1 MFQPLDE
8 AAQASKLTS
17 ATSKHSR
24 EERDDLDNSRRSA
37 AESMA
42 AEYGSPG
49 AHPFAAALAEGVN
62 GGITSD
68 GPEKAVGTRSSSQG
82 RLLHNVHVTDVL
94 SIVRHGD
101 SESVSAPPIH
111 HRCFTITDLND
122 VSVTL
127 RAVNARDC
135 LQWLKAISRAKDRA
149 LAAVH
154 RLDDKSH
161 GHELVLATLK
171 RARPDGEGRS
181 SGQQSATLSSALFA
195 ASPVIPPSEEPAT
208 DKVVAFDER
217 IVSRGKKP
225 GLAYGWFEPL
235 VVEVVDATLR
245 FELNAGEMEVRVG
258 SLLERCASD
267 AAAGLGPPTSAAAAE
282 AASSGAAR
290 AAFWAKVVSPDDAE
304 TDQRSERLEVLLAI
318 DATQALAAGEAWRA
332 KRIGGNTKTAAMAR
346 FATAVCRLF
355 ARRARRLY
363 FVCFKN
369 DTKVAAAVAAA
380 VFSAL
385 FAISSDGPFSSRVAT
400 FTVDTPGAP
409 VPRATGRLVLLLTE
423 TPHSEG
429 IAASTLAARASLL
442 ASMPMLIAA
451 SLALLI
457 ACICAATLLVIFAGP
472 ESAYVDGD
480 DELAAAYSDAV
491 ADVFRAAR
499 HAQLAID
506 VRMVNWRWR
515 DADRELRERASL
527 SPYYR
532 SPGIRRPD
540 GPLRHSS
547 SGDSATR
554 AAAVSS
560 ASFKSISDAP
570 ATDSTTTES
579 GAILPRKASLRSHA
593 EEDDAASAVSSA
605 ATAPPKEV
613 PLPTDVPMRFLG
625 AVRGD
630 HAQALKR
637 WSETVA
643 FREAGNHPEQV
654 LRRPQPHFAKIK
666 ARHKH
671 FIHKRDR
678 LGHIVAFEVVEA
690 PNRAFR
696 ELAGEG
702 VTVEDVAAHMHFVSA
717 FTYVKI
723 LDDVD
728 RVGVRAKD
736 PEGYFL
742 KIIDLKHIG
751 LGDCGGDTARYF
763 RLVASINRHYP
774 ERVWRTIIVNAP
786 SVFGV
791 IWTIVSP
798 LLEPNV
804 REKITVL
811 RSSYKDTLRDLIDPD
826 DLPVEYG
833 ESG

>member
-1 MFQPLDE
+1 
-8 AAQASKLTS
+8 
-17 ATSKHSR
+17 
-24 EERDDLDNSRRSA
+24 
-37 AESMA
+37 MA

-62 GGITSD
+62 GGIPSD
-68 GPEKAVGTRSSSQG
+68 ALEKGVTTRSSSQG

-101 SESVSAPPIH
+101 SESVSPPPIH

-135 LQWLKAISRAKDRA
+135 LQWLKAIARAKDRA

-171 RARPDGEGRS
+171 QARPDGEGRS
-181 SGQQSATLSSALFA
+181 SGQQSTTLSSMLFTA
-195 ASPVIPPSEEPAT
+195 NPAIPASEEPAT
-208 DKVVAFDER
+208 DKALAFDER

-235 VVEVVDATLR
+235 VVEVLDATLR

-290 AAFWAKVVSPDDAE
+290 AAFWARVVSPDDAE

-318 DATQALAAGEAWRA
+318 DAAQALSAGEAWRA
-332 KRIGGNTKTAAMAR
+332 KRIGGNTKTAAVAR
-346 FATAVCRLF
+346 FATAVCRPL

-400 FTVDTPGAP
+400 FTVGTAGAP
-409 VPRATGRLVLLLTE
+409 KPRAIGRLVLLLTE
-423 TPHSEG
+423 TPHSDG
-429 IAASTLAARASLL
+429 IDAGTLVARASVL
-442 ASMPMLIAA
+442 ASMPMLLAG

-457 ACICAATLLVIFAGP
+457 AFVCAATLLAIVAGP

-480 DELAAAYSDAV
+480 DELAAAYSDVV

-499 HAQLAID
+499 YAQLTID

-515 DADRELRERASL
+515 DADRELRERANL
-527 SPYYR
+527 SPYYK

-540 GPLRHSS
+540 GPLRYSS

-554 AAAVSS
+554 APAIST
-560 ASFKSISDAP
+560 ASFKSVPDAQTTDATTRMSD
-570 ATDSTTTES
+570 S
-579 GAILPRKASLRSHA
+579 GSILPRKPSRSQA
-593 EEDDAASAVSSA
+593 DEDDTASAVSSA
-605 ATAPPKEV
+605 ATAPHKEV
-613 PLPTDVPMRFLG
+613 PLSTDVPMRFLG

-630 HAQALKR
+630 HTQALKR

-671 FIHKRDR
+671 FVHKRDK

-717 FTYVKI
+717 FTYVRI

-728 RVGVRAKD
+728 YVGVRPKD

-751 LGDCGGDTARYF
+751 LSDCGGDTARYF

-833 ESG
+833 QSKPR